1 MVRRLAAG
9 GRWIRTLGP
18 GATKRGRVA
27 PSSLDPVCRL
37 SGCATSSMSRG
48 SETTSQFTAG
58 LLRSG
63 CRISLS
69 LPKRFFQVR
78 RHAAPAERQ
87 SGCHFAASGTRTS
100 RPAVGAGGREKP
112 APARARRAARP
123 GAIAPI
129 GEIARRLETGR
140 QPIRDAAARL
150 ATDGLLEIVPQIGCR
165 VPFPAPAVV
174 ADFFLLFAAAEA
186 LVARL
191 GAERRT
197 PDEARAFNLAQALE
211 IEAAA
216 AGGPADCD
224 PRYRAINRA
233 F

>member
-1 MVRRLAAG
+1 MPRPRKDSPAVTLPPPAPELRDLPLA
-9 GRWIRTLGP
+9 
-18 GATKRGRVA
+18 
-27 PSSLDPVCRL
+27 
-37 SGCATSSMSRG
+37 
-48 SETTSQFTAG
+48 
-58 LLRSG
+58 
-63 CRISLS
+63 
-69 LPKRFFQVR
+69 QV
-78 RHAAPAERQ
+78 AERNLRLLVLD
-87 SGCHFAASGTRTS
+87 G
-100 RPAVGAGGREKP
+100 PL
-112 APARARRAARP
+112 RP
-123 GAIAPI
+123 GVIAPI

-174 ADFFLLFAAAEA
+174 ADFFLFFAAAEA

-216 AGGPADCD
+216 GGPADCD

>member
-1 MVRRLAAG
+1 MSPELCG
-9 GRWIRTLGP
+9 DFLLP
-18 GATKRGRVA
+18 
-27 PSSLDPVCRL
+27 RL
-37 SGCATSSMSRG
+37 SP
-48 SETTSQFTAG
+48 
-58 LLRSG
+58 LRPRS
-63 CRISLS
+63 C
-69 LPKRFFQVR
+69 PNE
-78 RHAAPAERQ
+78 AAILNEEFRASAEEIE
-87 SGCHFAASGTRTS
+87 H
-100 RPAVGAGGREKP
+100 
-112 APARARRAARP
+112 ARR
-123 GAIAPI
+123 
-129 GEIARRLETGR
+129 
-140 QPIRDAAARL
+140 
-150 ATDGLLEIVPQIGCR
+150 
-165 VPFPAPAVV
+165 VV